1 MDTNQLIAQAR
12 SRFDHAAARKIL
24 KEKYQ
29 AKMLFAHA
37 GGMFKSTPETITF
50 LSLYNN
56 EEIVLLDLYDNPIKV
71 NSDNLRSEM
80 QKRWYEQMNAWLVEY
95 EELNKNRWKA
105 H

>member
-29 AKMLFAHA
+29 AKLIFAHA
-37 GGMFKSTPETITF
+37 GGMFKSTPEMITF
-50 LSLYNN
+50 LTLYQDQ
-56 EEIVLLDLYDNPIKV
+56 EIVLLDLYDTPVKV
-71 NSDNLRSEM
+71 KADHLCSEM

-95 EELNKNRWKA
+95 DELNKNR
-105 H
+105 